1 MRVGK
6 NFPSSID
13 LIQEQVDTGK
23 SLLILGKCGSGKT
36 TLLRAIANYLS
47 MRQRKKVVIIDTSN
61 EIAGDG
67 DIPHP
72 AIGRARRMQ
81 VPTGRSQAEIMIR
94 AVENHNPDVIIVDEI
109 SAGEEAQAAVT
120 IAERGV
126 QLIATAHGRELE
138 NLIKNKPLQ
147 DLVGGITKVTLSDET
162 ADRRNLASKTIQE
175 RVTEP
180 PFTIIIEIVAY
191 DEVNIYDDVLQ
202 AVDCLLSGGVCKPE
216 RRRRLDNT
224 VRVLEKARLQMPSA
238 EDHHQTRNNNHTP
251 PVRSGSRSRQQ
262 KTNNGKA
269 H

>member
-13 LIQEQVDTGK
+13 LIQDQIDTK
-23 SLLILGKCGSGKT
+23 HSLLLLGKPASGKT

-47 MRQRKKVVIIDTSN
+47 MRQQKKVVIIDTSN

-81 VPTGRSQAEIMIR
+81 VPTGRSQAEIMVR

-109 SAGEEAQAAVT
+109 GTQEEALAAVT

-126 QLIATAHGRELE
+126 QLIATAHGRGLE

-147 DLVGGITKVTLSDET
+147 DLIGGITKVTVSDET
-162 ADRRNLASKTIQE
+162 ADRRNLNSKTVQE

-191 DEVNIYDDVLQ
+191 DEVNIYDDVVL
-202 AVDCLLSGGVCKPE
+202 AVDCMLSGGTSKPE
-216 RRRRLDNT
+216 RRRRLDDT
-224 VRVLEKARLQMPSA
+224 VRILEKARYQMPSS
-238 EDHHQTRNNNHTP
+238 EDHHPPKNNHVP
-251 PVRSGSRSRQQ
+251 PPGRNGTRSRQ
-262 KTNNGKA
+262 KTTNGKA